1 MRSAE
6 VSGRK
11 EAQTF
16 RPKSRRRVEGL
27 TFHRDIIKWGR
38 FKDLNLTLGFEGE
51 YKPTFFLI
59 VKEPTMIETLKS
71 RHHFLDLVQV
81 AFILTDAHSKIVYA
95 NRYTERLFGYS
106 REEMEGE
113 RIRFL
118 FLEEDL
124 TYFLPN
130 IIYLTLY
137 KNGFEGE
144 ALLKQKDG
152 TKIFVHLYTTTFKE
166 EGEAFISFSFQE
178 IQRLK
183 KLERERLE
191 MERWAS
197 LGMMVEEIAHQVRN
211 PVVSIGGYAQRL
223 VKIFSPSPKGS
234 SYLHQI
240 LQETKRLET
249 MMQRVEEYVLIPKPT
264 FKRERMEEIAETALQ
279 KFSKEALEKGVSV
292 NLETRALEGEGEFF
306 IDKER
311 TEKALYY
318 ILENS
323 IEAVTRVAMG
333 KKKRTVKVSV
343 FRDGGNI
350 GVSISDNGEG
360 IPKKD
365 LDRIFEPFFSTRPDR
380 VGLGL
385 TFAKRVVGEQGGSI
399 RVESRLRKGTAIT
412 LTFPKDRRR
421 LIRQEQFS
429 PDTVE
434 MLR

>member
-1 MRSAE
+1 
-6 VSGRK
+6 
-11 EAQTF
+11 
-16 RPKSRRRVEGL
+16 
-27 TFHRDIIKWGR
+27 
-38 FKDLNLTLGFEGE
+38 
-51 YKPTFFLI
+51 
-59 VKEPTMIETLKS
+59 MIEILKS

-81 AFILTDAHSKIVYA
+81 AFILTDAHSKIVYT
-95 NRYTERLFGYS
+95 NRYTERLLGHS
-106 REEMEGE
+106 REEMEGK
-113 RIRFL
+113 RIRML

-144 ALLKQKDG
+144 ALLRQKNG
-152 TKIFVHLYTTTFKE
+152 EKIFVHLYTTTFKE
-166 EGEAFISFSFQE
+166 EGEVFISFCFQE

-223 VKIFSPSPKGS
+223 VKAFSPPPKGR

-240 LQETKRLET
+240 VQETKKLEAT
-249 MMQRVEEYVLIPKPT
+249 IRRVEEYVLIPKPT
-264 FKRERMEEIAETALQ
+264 FQRERIEEIVETALQ
-279 KFSKEALEKGVSV
+279 KFSEEASEKGVSV
-292 NLETRALEGEGEFF
+292 NLETGALEGEGNFF
-306 IDKER
+306 IDKDL
-311 TEKALYY
+311 TAKALFH

-323 IEAVTRVAMG
+323 IEAVTRAELG
-333 KKKRTVKVSV
+333 KKRKTVKASL
-343 FRDGGNI
+343 FRDGGNV

-360 IPKKD
+360 IPKKNI
-365 LDRIFEPFFSTRPDR
+365 DRIFEPFFSTRPDR

-385 TFAKRVVGEQGGSI
+385 TYAKRVVEEQGGSI
-399 RVESRLRKGTAIT
+399 RVESRLKKGATIT

-421 LIRQEQFS
+421 KLRLEQIS
-429 PDTVE
+429 PEAVGKEID
-434 MLR
+434 

>member
-1 MRSAE
+1 
-6 VSGRK
+6 
-11 EAQTF
+11 
-16 RPKSRRRVEGL
+16 
-27 TFHRDIIKWGR
+27 
-38 FKDLNLTLGFEGE
+38 
-51 YKPTFFLI
+51 
-59 VKEPTMIETLKS
+59 MIEILKS
-71 RHHFLDLVQV
+71 THHFLDMVQV

-106 REEMEGE
+106 REEVEGE
-113 RIRFL
+113 RIRLF

-137 KNGFEGE
+137 KTGFEGE
-144 ALLKQKDG
+144 ALLRQKDG
-152 TKIFVHLYTTTFKE
+152 TRIFVHLYTTTFKE
-166 EGEAFISFSFQE
+166 EGGTFISFCFQE

-223 VKIFSPSPKGS
+223 VKTSLPSPKGR
-234 SYLHQI
+234 SYLHQM
-240 LQETKRLET
+240 LRETKRLET
-249 MMQRVEEYVLIPKPT
+249 MVQRVEEYVLIPKPT
-264 FKRERMEEIAETALQ
+264 FRRERIEEIVEDALQ
-279 KFSKEALEKGVSV
+279 KFSKEAPEKGVSV
-292 NLETRALEGEGEFF
+292 NLEAGTLEGEGDFF
-306 IDKER
+306 IDKEI
-311 TEKALYY
+311 TGKALYY

-323 IEAVTRVAMG
+323 IEAVTRAAG
-333 KKKRTVKVSV
+333 KKRRIVKASL

-350 GVSISDNGEG
+350 GISISDNGEG
-360 IPKKD
+360 IPRKD

-385 TFAKRVVGEQGGSI
+385 TFAKRVVEEQGGSI
-399 RVESRLRKGTAIT
+399 RVESRLRKGTTIT

-421 LIRQEQFS
+421 LLRREQIF
-429 PDTVE
+429 PE
-434 MLR
+434 MAEKTIG